1 LVLSYRGSI
10 LERFGKI
17 LKLFGVRGCMPTDL
31 KKSVQKVIDEK
42 VKPHL
47 AAHGGDIE
55 LVGVKD
61 GIVTVKLRGACIG
74 CPMAT
79 MTLKHGV
86 EEELKA
92 AVPQIKRV
100 DAVM

>member
-1 LVLSYRGSI
+1 MPLQGAQI
-10 LERFGKI
+10 IERLGKI
-17 LKLFGVRGCMPTDL
+17 LKLFGVRVCMPTDL

-47 AAHGGDIE
+47 AVHGGDIE
-55 LVGVKD
+55 LVDVKD
-61 GIVTVKLRGACIG
+61 GVATVKLRGSCIG

-79 MTLKHGV
+79 MTLKYGV
-86 EEELKA
+86 EKELLA

-100 DAVM
+100 EALMG